1 LLVTFGDARTKSWPT
16 VPTLRD
22 HGIDIVVNAAYGL
35 AGPKGMD
42 PTIVAILHD
51 ALKKGMAEAPF
62 IATVEKFNQKIF
74 YLGSDA
80 FHEFAMQQIEEQRRT
95 VDELGLKEE

>member
-1 LLVTFGDARTKSWPT
+1 LKDF
-16 VPTLRD
+16 
-22 HGIDIVVNAAYGL
+22 GIDIVANAAYGL

-51 ALKKGMAEAPF
+51 ALKKGMAESTF

-80 FHEFAMQQIEEQRRT
+80 FHVFAMQQIEEQRRT
-95 VDELGLKEE
+95 VEELGLKEE